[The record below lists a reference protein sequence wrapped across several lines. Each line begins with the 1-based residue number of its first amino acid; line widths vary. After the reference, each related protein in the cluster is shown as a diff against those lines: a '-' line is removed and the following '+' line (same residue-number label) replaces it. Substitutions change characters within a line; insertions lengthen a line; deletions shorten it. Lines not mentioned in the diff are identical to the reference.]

1 MDSLSSRDAAGPAG
15 GELQPLQVGPVVA
28 TLAPAPSASIVEAKQ
43 GFEPSKPPTLRLAAK
58 LLAVPLNDGA
68 GVSTMPRGPFA
79 LIETAK
85 DQLNDW
91 SQNMNTAGGAFAI
104 IQQSGAK
111 AAGLTKGRV
120 WMFSC
125 ECIAA

>member
-1 MDSLSSRDAAGPAG
+1 MDSLSSRGAAGPAG
-15 GELQPLQVGPVVA
+15 GELQPLEVGPVVA
-28 TLAPAPSASIVEAKQ
+28 TLTPAPSASIVEAKQ
-43 GFEPSKPPTLRLAAK
+43 GFELSKPKLRLAAK

-68 GVSTMPRGPFA
+68 GVSTMPRGPFP
-79 LIETAK
+79 LIEIAK

-91 SQNMNTAGGAFAI
+91 SQNMNTGGGAFAI

-111 AAGLTKGRV
+111 AAGFSKGRV